1 LVTWRF
7 AASGDPYP
15 DGVPVKAVAQKK
27 AGRWYAIPCYKID
40 VPQIED
46 NGVAVGIDR
55 NCGQVATIST
65 EGEKEVMI

>member
-1 LVTWRF
+1 M
-7 AASGDPYP
+7 
-15 DGVPVKAVAQKK
+15 AQKK